1 MTSRGFYALCLAGCL
16 GGWLWVIKSMTLPGL
31 CAWRG
36 CLFKTLLHI
45 PCPSCGTTRG
55 VMAIL
60 RGDPAGALTFNPL
73 SLTAF
78 IALSLL
84 PLWLLAD
91 LLTRRTTL
99 HRFASR
105 VNTLLKRRRVFAT
118 IICLLAINWLWLLI
132 HA

>member
-1 MTSRGFYALCLAGCL
+1 MTSRGFYALCLGGCL

-31 CAWRG
+31 GAWRG
-36 CLFKTLLHI
+36 CLFNTLLHI